1 MELNL
6 MHTSKIAATAM
17 TFVAL
22 TLGKSALAESKD
34 IVDTAVSAG
43 NFTTLVKALGVAG
56 LADTL
61 KGPGP
66 YTVFA
71 PDDAAFAKVPPA
83 ALNELLG
90 DKPKLVKVLTLH
102 VVKGDDTAKQL
113 MKMSKVTTLE
123 GESLPIEKADGKVK
137 VGAAEVTGT
146 DIKCTNGVIRVI
158 DTVLM
163 PNN

>member
-6 MHTSKIAATAM
+6 MHISKIAATAM
-17 TFVAL
+17 AFAAL
-22 TLGKSALAESKD
+22 TIGQSAFAETKD

-43 NFTTLVKALGVAG
+43 NFTTLVKAIGVAG

-66 YTVFA
+66 FTVFA
-71 PDDAAFAKVPPA
+71 PDDAAFAKVPSA
-83 ALNELLG
+83 ALTELLG

-102 VVKGDDTAKQL
+102 VVKGDVPAAEVAKL
-113 MKMSKVTTLE
+113 KKVTTLE
-123 GESLPIEKADGKVK
+123 GETLPIKKANGKVK
-137 VGAAEVTGT
+137 IGAAEVTST
-146 DIKCTNGVIRVI
+146 DIKCTNGVIHVI

-163 PNN
+163 PSK

>member
-1 MELNL
+1 MQI
-6 MHTSKIAATAM
+6 SKIAALATA
-17 TFVAL
+17 FAAL
-22 TLGKSALAESKD
+22 TIGQSAFAESKD

-43 NFTTLVKALGVAG
+43 NFTKLVKAIDVAG
-56 LADTL
+56 LTDTL

-71 PDDAAFAKVPPA
+71 PDDAAFAKVPSA

-102 VVKGDDTAKQL
+102 VVKGDVPAKEVVKL
-113 MKMSKVTTLE
+113 KKVTTLE
-123 GESLPIEKADGKVK
+123 GETLPIKKVDGKVK
-137 VGAAEVTGT
+137 IGTAEVTST
-146 DIKCTNGVIRVI
+146 DIKCTNGVIHVI

-163 PNN
+163 PGN

>member
-1 MELNL
+1 MELNR
-6 MHTSKIAATAM
+6 MHISKISAIAAA
-17 TFVAL
+17 FVAL
-22 TLGKSALAESKD
+22 TIGQSAFAEPQD

-43 NFTTLVKALGVAG
+43 KFTTLVKAIGVAG

-66 YTVFA
+66 FTVFA
-71 PDDAAFAKVPPA
+71 PDDAAFAKVPSA

-102 VVKGDDTAKQL
+102 VVKGDVSAKEVVKL
-113 MKMSKVTTLE
+113 KKVTTLE
-123 GESLPIEKADGKVK
+123 GEALPIKKENGKVK
-137 VGAAEVTGT
+137 IGAAEVTST
-146 DIKCTNGVIRVI
+146 DIKCSNGVIHVI

-163 PNN
+163 PDN

>member
-1 MELNL
+1 
-6 MHTSKIAATAM
+6 MHISKISAIAAA
-17 TFVAL
+17 FVAL
-22 TLGKSALAESKD
+22 AIGQSAFAEPQD

-43 NFTTLVKALGVAG
+43 KFTTLVKAIGVAG

-66 YTVFA
+66 FTVFA
-71 PDDAAFAKVPPA
+71 PDDAAFAKVPSA

-102 VVKGDDTAKQL
+102 VVKGDLSAKEVVKL
-113 MKMSKVTTLE
+113 KKVTTLE
-123 GESLPIEKADGKVK
+123 GEALPIKKADGTVK
-137 VGAAEVTGT
+137 IGAAEVTGT
-146 DIKCTNGVIRVI
+146 DIKCSNGVIHVI

-163 PNN
+163 PSN